1 MSPKL
6 GKTFLAT
13 VIAALDRGKTSD
25 LTLIC
30 DKHYFSIHQ
39 SVICP
44 LSKVLAAQFNSKLV
58 EGITGTVKITD
69 TNPEL
74 VACMIVLLYAEAKV
88 ADANKL
94 DLNMVS
100 KSPMAYEA
108 GKGVGCTSPIELH
121 VDLYALGDIYDIS
134 TLREAAA
141 IKFEALVRASWP
153 HPGYHDILAR
163 VFDNTSPNDKNL
175 RLRAINPIAENL
187 GGILLDQEWTDM
199 LDERGDVAVC
209 IMRQAQVN
217 RIAEVRQLKDRMNSS
232 EAESMKHI
240 NTLLKSLE
248 MLRRTQHRGKERSSR

>member
-1 MSPKL
+1 MSLKP
-6 GKTFLAT
+6 GKPFLAT

-30 DKHYFSIHQ
+30 DKHYFSVHQ

-44 LSKVLAAQFNSKLV
+44 LSKVLAAQFNRKLV

-69 TNPEL
+69 TNPKV
-74 VACMIVLLYAEAKV
+74 VACMIVFLYAEAKV
-88 ADANKL
+88 VDANKL

-100 KSPMAYEA
+100 KSPMACETS
-108 GKGVGCTSPIELH
+108 KGTDDTSPIELH

-141 IKFEALVRASWP
+141 IKFEALVRANWP
-153 HPGYHDILAR
+153 PPGYQGILVR
-163 VFDNTSPNDKNL
+163 NL

-187 GGILLDQEWTDM
+187 GGLLLDQEWTDM

-209 IMRQAQVN
+209 IMRQAQVI
-217 RIAEVRQLKDRMNSS
+217 RIAEVRQLKDRMNSN

-240 NTLLKSLE
+240 NTLLKSIE
-248 MLRRTQHRGKERSSR
+248 MLRRTQHRGRERSSR